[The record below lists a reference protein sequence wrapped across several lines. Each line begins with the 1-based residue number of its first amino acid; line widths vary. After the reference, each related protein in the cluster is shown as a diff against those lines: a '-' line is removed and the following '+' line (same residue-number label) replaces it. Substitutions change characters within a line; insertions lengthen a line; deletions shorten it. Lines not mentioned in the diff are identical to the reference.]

1 MARYIYHTRKE
12 SKMKKI
18 IQIIPAV
25 TNLYA
30 VWEEDSDNGKQYGV
44 DRAYYLGLD
53 DNGEVYPLVIGSDG
67 YIDTYTYDDSMVFD
81 WDGYQWWKRHEADMP
96 VHEYFNM
103 FEEEQRENG
112 IEFSEKLFDGEL
124 GKENA

>member
-1 MARYIYHTRKE
+1 
-12 SKMKKI
+12 MKKI

-30 VWEEDSDNGKQYGV
+30 VWKEYSDNGERYGV

-53 DNGEVYPLVIGSDG
+53 DNGEVYPLVIQADG
-67 YIDTYTYDDSMVFD
+67 YIDTCSYDDSMVFD

-96 VHEYFNM
+96 VYEYFNM
-103 FEEEQRENG
+103 FEKEQRKKN
-112 IEFSEKLFDGEL
+112 IEFSEKFLNGEVE
-124 GKENA
+124 KENT

>member
-1 MARYIYHTRKE
+1 
-12 SKMKKI
+12 MKKI
-18 IQIIPAV
+18 IQIVPAV

-53 DNGEVYPLVIGSDG
+53 DNGEVYPLVIDGDG
-67 YIDTYTYDDSMVFD
+67 YIDTCDYDKCMVFD
-81 WDGYQWWKRHEADMP
+81 WNGYQMWKRREAELP

-103 FEEEQRENG
+103 FEKERRKEG
-112 IEFSEKLFDGEL
+112 IEFSKKLFNGEL
-124 GKENA
+124 GKENP

>member
-1 MARYIYHTRKE
+1 
-12 SKMKKI
+12 MKKI

-53 DNGEVYPLVIGSDG
+53 DNGEVYPLVIDGDG
-67 YIDTYTYDDSMVFD
+67 YIDTCDYDKCMVFD
-81 WDGYQWWKRHEADMP
+81 WDGYQMWKRNCQCMSILICLKKNSGKKELNFQKSSLMENLERRTHE
-96 VHEYFNM
+96 N
-103 FEEEQRENG
+103 NG
-112 IEFSEKLFDGEL
+112 SRP
-124 GKENA
+124 NNNY